1 MTYAMI
7 TYSTDWTGRAE
18 EPALLFETKKEAVD
32 SSKEA
37 WRKKMDELGD
47 KADSACSRFDSETG
61 CGCAVDESGETFFFE
76 VRETVGL
83 KKAEKSGFFVVEY
96 NSFDPCCPSV
106 LVDGC
111 DRRKAEERCRIL
123 WEEAVNEERKESAS
137 GVDEERTSF
146 DEQSGEGVLYWNDG
160 SDDYVRFFVS
170 EIK

>member
-83 KKAEKSGFFVVEY
+83 KKAEKSGF
-96 NSFDPCCPSV
+96 PARPP
-106 LVDGC
+106 
-111 DRRKAEERCRIL
+111 RRRAIL
-123 WEEAVNEERKESAS
+123 SYMPPTTTMWKVKTARTLSLTRTVSWQRAVTRP
-137 GVDEERTSF
+137 
-146 DEQSGEGVLYWNDG
+146 
-160 SDDYVRFFVS
+160 
-170 EIK
+170 